1 MELALGRLY
10 ISLMV
15 LDDVIDNL
23 RQYVSLSQEEIK
35 YFFESVTVCRFR
47 KNKVLVERG
56 QLNSPFI
63 FIRKGCLMTFFT
75 DEKDFKHVI
84 QFGMDKWWTGDLNSF
99 MNGEPSIY
107 TIKAM
112 ADTEVLM
119 LEKKSFEQLCQR
131 HHAFEGYFR
140 VLFQNSLV
148 SHQKRIIRNISF
160 TAEEKY
166 LTFAKNHPKLELLI
180 PQKYI
185 ASYLGIT
192 PEFLSMLRRKLA
204 KRK

>member
-1 MELALGRLY
+1 MILED
-10 ISLMV
+10 IV
-15 LDDVIDNL
+15 DNL
-23 RQYVSLSQEEIK
+23 RQYVNLSKEELRD
-35 YFFESVTVCRFR
+35 FFDLVTVKKFK
-47 KNKVLVERG
+47 KNETLVHKG
-56 QLNSPFI
+56 QENSPFI

-75 DEKDFKHVI
+75 DEREFKHVI
-84 QFGMDKWWTGDLNSF
+84 QFGLDKWWTGDLNSF

-119 LEKKSFEQLCQR
+119 MEKKSFEQLCQD
-131 HHAFEGYFR
+131 HHAFERYFR
-140 VLFQNSLV
+140 VLYQNSLV

-160 TAEEKY
+160 SAEEKY
-166 LTFAKNHPKLELLI
+166 LAFAKNHPKLELLI